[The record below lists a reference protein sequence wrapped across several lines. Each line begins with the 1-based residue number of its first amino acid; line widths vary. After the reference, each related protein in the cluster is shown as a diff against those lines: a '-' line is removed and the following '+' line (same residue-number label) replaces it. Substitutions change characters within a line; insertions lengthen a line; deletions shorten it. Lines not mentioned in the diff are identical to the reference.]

1 MHPIF
6 KQQLIRYAISFMSD
20 PLLPI
25 PKCTAS
31 TDGRT
36 RWFIEISLK
45 KEDRK
50 AEKYTEME
58 TN

>member
-6 KQQLIRYAISFMSD
+6 KQQLVRYEISFMSAA
-20 PLLPI
+20 LLPS

-31 TDGRT
+31 TDGWT
-36 RWFIEISLK
+36 RWFIEIAKK

-50 AEKYTEME
+50 AEK
-58 TN
+58 